1 MLLCTCP
8 PGLFVILLSIPFGQT
23 IFIFTSAAILLYFK
37 QFQEKLQFPP
47 IVQQSLIFA
56 KFISPSSKICHPII
70 VTKRISLFSTFQQ
83 SRKPH
88 SNPHLTPTV
97 FPSTGFFTVQQLS
110 KSHFSH
116 KMSFYPTRQ
125 CPKPDFSR
133 RIARKCDPGPSHL
146 LALLIFCLC

>member
-1 MLLCTCP
+1 MYLSSQSNNLV
-8 PGLFVILLSIPFGQT
+8 VILPSTSILSNDFR
-23 IFIFTSAAILLYFK
+23 FTSAAILLYFK

-146 LALLIFCLC
+146 LAFLIFCLC